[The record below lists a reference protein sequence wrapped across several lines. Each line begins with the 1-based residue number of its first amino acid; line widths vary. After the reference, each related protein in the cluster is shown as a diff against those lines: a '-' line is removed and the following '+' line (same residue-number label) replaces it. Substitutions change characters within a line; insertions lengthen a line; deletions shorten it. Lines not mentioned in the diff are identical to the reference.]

1 LLAYIIALQYIVWM
15 TYTSNVVVDGVFMT
29 NFIHILLPFV
39 PSCGWP
45 SFLAKCFSSNMVM
58 KGITWVRLV
67 GLICFLLILVYGFIE
82 ATTTSSVEGLENTS
96 GYQPY
101 SGSDPLI
108 LAQQNAGNIEYLK
121 SRIDEAMNLKKNPD
135 FAAVSSAVD
144 TLTQQVAVLYQQQ
157 QSIASS
163 AQVTGLTGLGSSDES
178 V

>member
-1 LLAYIIALQYIVWM
+1 LVVFVEP
-15 TYTSNVVVDGVFMT
+15 SVVVLALFGLSRTT
-29 NFIHILLPFV
+29 NRAEQRIPFCPTKPTLSNQDASLETT
-39 PSCGWP
+39 PSM
-45 SFLAKCFSSNMVM
+45 FFSRNMVM
-58 KGITWVRLV
+58 KRIMWARMV
-67 GLICFLLILVYGFIE
+67 GLFGVLLILTFGFMM
-82 ATTTSSVEGLENTS
+82 ATATATEGLEN
-96 GYQPY
+96 YQPY

-121 SRIDEAMNLKKNPD
+121 SRLDDAMNLKKNPE

-163 AQVTGLTGLGSSDES
+163 AEVTGLTGLGSSD